1 MQMFLTPEE
10 KIIEQ
15 LRTENAALKEQ
26 MAHIKEIEFPTK
38 CIAIADIWKN
48 KVTLLDETITQ
59 QAEAIRLKDDLI
71 ESQAASIEHYKSGL
85 TSAIQDIEKY
95 RDLCDQM
102 AYAME
107 IHGSPLLH
115 HELRYNEAL
124 EAWRA

>member
-1 MQMFLTPEE
+1 MNMTTVPSNQLKAMQQE
-10 KIIEQ
+10 I
-15 LRTENAALKEQ
+15 ADLKE
-26 MAHIKEIEFPTK
+26 T
-38 CIAIADIWKN
+38 IA
-48 KVTLLDETITQ
+48 Q
-59 QAEAIRLKDDLI
+59 QVEAIRLKDDLI

>member
-1 MQMFLTPEE
+1 MRELIKTSEYN
-10 KIIEQ
+10 KWSIEAQ
-15 LRTENAALKEQ
+15 YDE
-26 MAHIKEIEFPTK
+26 
-38 CIAIADIWKN
+38 
-48 KVTLLDETITQ
+48 LL
-59 QAEAIRLKDDLI
+59 EARKTI
-71 ESQAASIEHYKSGL
+71 ESQAAEIGVLKIAHEAHQTNNLKMLAVLKKQAASIEHYKSGL